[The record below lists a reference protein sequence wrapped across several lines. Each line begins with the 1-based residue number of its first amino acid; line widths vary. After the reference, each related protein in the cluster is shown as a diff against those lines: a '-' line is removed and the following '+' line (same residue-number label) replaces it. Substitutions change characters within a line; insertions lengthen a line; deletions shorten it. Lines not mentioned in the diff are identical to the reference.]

1 MISVDSIISVKE
13 RLETMKIHTTQNL
26 NLFNTPSTNENKF
39 RKEFTNSQIR
49 YEYSG
54 LRSNPEEMSMSSV
67 SFKAKKPKNVENAKK
82 ALDIVKKGLEDIKD
96 KAMPEVEK
104 GDKTLMSSFFN
115 ACLQLVTAS
124 EIVFTAATAA
134 IICIFLRPLTIMAL
148 PSKDATPK
156 AKVEQ
161 VEKPVEK
168 DSSEKNVAFKGLS
181 EKVEND
187 SDNADTEQLN
197 KTLTFR
203 GGKKTDSKDRSVTKT
218 NNMYASSQSIA
229 SGIAGLVSTISL
241 TYPFKLGQ
249 DYVLKNLHKFL
260 KPESIKEL
268 YPWVEEAS
276 IKAKDKLLKPMGE
289 WKNIDGL
296 KFISDI
302 KNCDML
308 PDFKRLSDVSKETFE
323 KILKL
328 DIDYAA
334 QKGKSFNEVVT
345 KNGKTLYESIAFDK
359 LGIKVKEEG
368 FKDSQI
374 LLKDLDKE
382 YLEKIIADSKG
393 VNEWGNLDINSVFDS
408 KGIKDFRSWKNV
420 EGKQWKLD
428 LDSIF
433 VSSELETA
441 NYKPRISGK
450 KRFDKKDQEWK
461 FVAYQ
466 QNGVDGKLGSEITNQ
481 MVEAEA
487 NNAVLMKCLTWLPD
501 LSFRVPVAV
510 GTIALIPWV
519 LKNVFHLEK
528 VKPNTEKQENAV
540 KSNEEVAKQ
549 ENVTFKG
556 KDSKVQ
562 NNNITFKGKAPSAK
576 EASWLTKL
584 LAKWY
589 GKPLIASERMRKVS
603 EKLSKVPGDATEHM
617 VVLGSLIQSGVYVN
631 RTLSNKDLDDDR
643 KKTLAINQALCFVI
657 PTIAG
662 YTVNSALGDVVKKIG
677 YRYTG
682 LKKREIASLKA
693 QGNEEAAKKAAEVAE
708 KLGKNIKG
716 VGMLARLLSFTLIYR
731 YLTPVLVTPV
741 ANKLGDKY
749 FSKKPVE
756 KQ

>member
-1 MISVDSIISVKE
+1 
-13 RLETMKIHTTQNL
+13 MKIHTTQNL

-54 LRSNPEEMSMSSV
+54 LRSNPEEMSSPSV

-96 KAMPEVEK
+96 KAAPEVEK

-148 PSKDATPK
+148 PAKDSTPK

-161 VEKPVEK
+161 VEKSVEK
-168 DSSEKNVAFKGLS
+168 DSPEKTIAFKGLS

-187 SDNADTEQLN
+187 SVNVDAEPLN
-197 KTLTFR
+197 KTLTFK
-203 GGKKTDSKDRSVTKT
+203 GGKKTDSKERSVTKT

-229 SGIAGLVSTISL
+229 SGIAGLVSTIVL

-260 KPESIKEL
+260 KSESIKEL

-276 IKAKDKLLKPMGE
+276 IKAQDNLLKPMGE

-393 VNEWGNLDINSVFDS
+393 MSEWGNLDINSVFDS
-408 KGIKDFRSWKNV
+408 NGIKDFRSWKNV

-519 LKNVFHLEK
+519 LKNVFHIEK
-528 VKPNTEKQENAV
+528 VKPNTEKQENVV
-540 KSNEEVAKQ
+540 KPNEEVAKQ

-556 KDSKVQ
+556 NDSKVQ

-631 RTLSNKDLDDDR
+631 RTLSNKDLDNDR

-662 YTVNSALGDVVKKIG
+662 YTVNNALGDVVKKIG

-749 FSKKPVE
+749 FSKKTVE